1 MASARERLVRAGESC
16 VDTTFS
22 VGGRRYHVF
31 AFPTPGRRRQQVR
44 WNLYEVVP
52 GPDERLRGLT
62 FGLATTVDEAL
73 DTVVMVAERHER
85 TGEVERDARRGAF
98 TFRPLPSD

>member
-1 MASARERLVRAGESC
+1 MASAKELLAGVGESS
-16 VDTTFS
+16 VDTTFC

-31 AFPTPGRRRQQVR
+31 AFPTPGRRRPQVR
-44 WNLYEVVP
+44 WNLYEVVQ

-62 FGLATTVDEAL
+62 FGLATNVDEAL
-73 DTVVMVAERHER
+73 DAVVKIAERHER
-85 TGEVERDARRGAF
+85 TGEVERGARRTAF

>member
-1 MASARERLVRAGESC
+1 MASAKELLAGAGESS
-16 VDTTFS
+16 VDSSFS

-31 AFPTPGRRRQQVR
+31 AFPTPGRRRPSVR

-52 GPDERLRGLT
+52 GSEDRLRGLT
-62 FGLATTVDEAL
+62 FGLAASVNEAL
-73 DTVVMVAERHER
+73 DAVVKVAERHER
-85 TGEVERDARRGAF
+85 TGEIERDAGRGTF

>member
-1 MASARERLVRAGESC
+1 MASAKELLAGAGESS
-16 VDTTFS
+16 VDTSFC

-31 AFPTPGRRRQQVR
+31 AFPTPGRRRPSVR

-62 FGLATTVDEAL
+62 FGLAASVDEAL
-73 DTVVMVAERHER
+73 DAVVKVAERHER
-85 TGEVERDARRGAF
+85 TGDVEREAQRGPF

>member
-1 MASARERLVRAGESC
+1 MASARERLAGAGESG
-16 VDTTFS
+16 VDASFN

-31 AFPTPGRRRQQVR
+31 AFPTPGRRRPQVR

-62 FGLATTVDEAL
+62 FGMAPTVEEAL
-73 DTVVMVAERHER
+73 DAVVKVAECHEQ
-85 TGEVERDARRGAF
+85 TGEVAHDERRAAF